1 MRTFKN
7 VIILAVVMVLLV
19 GALVAVNVYKKDD
32 EDSGNAVPTVKLI
45 PLIEAKKEDITEY
58 TIENDG
64 NKFTVTHQGTDWVLT
79 YPAGVNYSKIE
90 TENMANNA
98 AGISAS
104 KVIEENAADLKVYGL
119 DKPTIVSFKTKDG
132 KEQAIEVGSDTPTD
146 EATYVKTKGSNTVY
160 LVDKYSVSSFRVSKY
175 FFWKKEIFDI
185 TKDDIKSFTLERQ
198 GKVAFKVDLNDAKQW
213 YLTAPLEGVANSG
226 KLQPCLDGLPNLA
239 ATSIE
244 EDKPKDLAEFGLDK
258 PTYVM
263 TLDTKKGTQKLYL
276 GSEVIKG
283 QEIYG
288 KLEGSDTIF
297 VLPLG
302 SLDYLDMPL
311 KDLVEGLV
319 YAPDIYDVSEFTFDM
334 EGKTTDVKLM
344 LDEKKDTDKDKY
356 TVNGKDANKKN
367 SDGEVFVRV
376 FYRALI
382 GIGFVDLDADSKIV
396 PTAKPEVT
404 ITYKL
409 KKAPGQVKIEYIPKD
424 ATSYY
429 AVIDGKFTGK
439 IVSKLDFD
447 MPSGV
452 KDSLKKLL
460 ESVESK

>member
-19 GALVAVNVYKKDD
+19 GALVAVNVFKKED
-32 EDSGNAVPTVKLI
+32 EESGNVQPTVKLI
-45 PLIEAKKEDITEY
+45 PLMEAKKDDITEY

-64 NKFTVTHQGTDWVLT
+64 NKFTVTHKGTEWELT
-79 YPAGVNYSKIE
+79 YPAGVKYSKIE

-104 KVIEENAADLKVYGL
+104 KIIEENAADLKVYGL
-119 DKPTIVSFKTKDG
+119 DKPTVVSFKTKDG
-132 KEQAIEVGSDTPTD
+132 KEQVIEIGSNTPTD
-146 EATYVKTKGSNTVY
+146 ESTYVKTKGSNTVY
-160 LVDKYSVSSFRVSKY
+160 LVDKYSVGAFKISKY
-175 FFWKKEIFDI
+175 FFWKKELFDI

-198 GKVAFKVDLNDAKQW
+198 GKVAFKVRLDDGKQW
-213 YLTAPLEGVANSG
+213 YLTEPLEGVANSG
-226 KLQPCLDGLPNLA
+226 KLQPCLDGLPNLS

-258 PTYVM
+258 PAYVM
-263 TLDTKKGTQKLYL
+263 TLDTKQGTQKLYL

-288 KLEGSDTIF
+288 KLEGNDTIF

-311 KDLVEGLV
+311 KDLVEGLI
-319 YAPDIYDVSEFTFDM
+319 YAPDIYDVTEFTLDM
-334 EGKTTDVKLM
+334 EGKTTNVKLQ

-356 TVNGKDANKKN
+356 TVNGKEANKKN
-367 SDGEVFVRV
+367 SGGEVFVRV

-382 GIGFVDLDADSKIV
+382 GIGFVDLETENKTV
-396 PTAKPEVT
+396 PALKPEVT
-404 ITYKL
+404 ITYNI

-424 ATSYY
+424 STTYY
-429 AVIDGKFTGK
+429 AVINGKFTGK

-452 KDSLKKLL
+452 KDSLRKLL
-460 ESVESK
+460 ESIESK